1 MESAGGRHT
10 TLLRLN
16 VASPS
21 CRYLWDSDALP
32 MLENPG
38 KPVAEVCGAV
48 SIVTQTAASH
58 SRFHPQLL
66 LGMKACTR
74 CRSWKSWQCFM
85 EQTWPDKELV
95 VGGDLP
101 KWAFTICSAVL
112 YLVLEDKRLKYI
124 YIAIKLLVGA
134 VVQVDFL
141 EGHVAVILTG
151 VGSDRLEVLRYWKHK
166 KLTQQWMLAAVYLQ
180 S

>member
-1 MESAGGRHT
+1 MEFAGGRHT

-32 MLENPG
+32 MLENPE

-58 SRFHPQLL
+58 ARFHPQFL

-74 CRSWKSWQCFM
+74 CRSWKSWQCFV

-95 VGGDLP
+95 VGETYRSEP
-101 KWAFTICSAVL
+101 SPFVQRI
-112 YLVLEDKRLKYI
+112 VLEDKRLKYI
-124 YIAIKLLVGA
+124 YLYRHQTSSGCGGA
-134 VVQVDFL
+134 SRFSW
-141 EGHVAVILTG
+141 
-151 VGSDRLEVLRYWKHK
+151 GSCGRHSDWC
-166 KLTQQWMLAAVYLQ
+166 WIG
-180 S
+180 

>member
-1 MESAGGRHT
+1 
-10 TLLRLN
+10 
-16 VASPS
+16 
-21 CRYLWDSDALP
+21 
-32 MLENPG
+32 MLENPE

-58 SRFHPQLL
+58 ARFHPQFL

-74 CRSWKSWQCFM
+74 CRSWKSWQCFV

-95 VGGDLP
+95 VGETYRSEP
-101 KWAFTICSAVL
+101 SPFVQRI
-112 YLVLEDKRLKYI
+112 VLEDKRLKYI
-124 YIAIKLLVGA
+124 YIAIKLRVGA

-151 VGSDRLEVLRYWKHK
+151 VGSDRLEVQRYWKYK
-166 KLTQQWMLAAVYLQ
+166 KLTEQWMLAAVYPKLIHVRRFTFTDLVVCCCSCVAFLCQ
-180 S
+180 ILVLF